1 MQDFDIRPIPEEEI
15 YRAQCYIDQI
25 AKPLGAMGKLETL
38 AARLAALQDTLQPSL
53 SPREHFV
60 FAADHGIETEGVS
73 KSPREITSSPSKG
86 QHLST
91 ARSAEVP
98 APSSTSLR

>member
-38 AARLAALQDTLQPSL
+38 AARLARTPRHPTAQPL
-53 SPREHFV
+53 
-60 FAADHGIETEGVS
+60 AT
-73 KSPREITSSPSKG
+73 
-86 QHLST
+86 
-91 ARSAEVP
+91 
-98 APSSTSLR
+98 

>member
-53 SPREHFV
+53 RH
-60 FAADHGIETEGVS
+60 VS
-73 KSPREITSSPSKG
+73 TSSLP
-86 QHLST
+86 LTT
-91 ARSAEVP
+91 ASRPRA
-98 APSSTSLR
+98 

>member
-38 AARLAALQDTLQPSL
+38 ARTPRRTPRHPTAQP
-53 SPREHFV
+53 
-60 FAADHGIETEGVS
+60 FAT
-73 KSPREITSSPSKG
+73 
-86 QHLST
+86 
-91 ARSAEVP
+91 
-98 APSSTSLR
+98 